1 MTRITT
7 TSRGPASSHD
17 WWRTGVVYQV
27 YPRSF
32 ADSNRDGDGDLN
44 GITQHLD
51 HLGPGGLGVDAIW
64 LSPVY
69 RSPWRDGG
77 YDVSD
82 HAAVDRRFGS
92 EADFDRLVA
101 EAHRRGIRVILD
113 LVLNHTS
120 NKHPWF
126 EASRRDPSGP
136 YGDFYLWRDPGP
148 LDGRGDRRPPNNWR
162 SFFGGPGWEWDEVRG
177 QSYFHTF
184 LVEQPELNW
193 RGPNVE
199 QAQFDMVR
207 GWLDR
212 GVDGLRLDVFNV
224 FLKDPE
230 LRSNPTRPGTS
241 AWSRQRHIRDRDQP
255 DFPALLRRFRAMVDE
270 QPGRFTVGEL
280 FDGPLERAVKLTSRN
295 HLVFD
300 WTLVEGRWSAT
311 EFGRIID
318 RREAAFG
325 PRRWPTAVLSNHD
338 RPRHASRLAAD
349 ARVEDSDAIAK
360 AAAVVLLALRGTPF
374 MYYGEEIGARDVD
387 VPAVESVD
395 PPAAMSEPGF
405 EWWDRSRCRTPM
417 AWTADPDAGFGSP
430 RPWLRFAP
438 DIRTRNVAAQANDPE
453 SVLSCYRRLLATRR
467 DSPSLNRGSFQRLRL
482 GDPNALAWHRQ
493 SGRESALVVVNF
505 ADRSTEIVMNHVPGP
520 TRALVGTHLDPPDPA
535 AGGGRLR
542 LRPLEAVVAISRSA

>member
-1 MTRITT
+1 MTRIST
-7 TSRGPASSHD
+7 TSHGPASSRA
-17 WWRTGVVYQV
+17 WWRSGVVYQV

-32 ADSNRDGDGDLN
+32 ADANGDGDGDLQ
-44 GITQHLD
+44 GIIDHLD
-51 HLGPGGLGVDAIW
+51 HLGPGGLGIDAIW

-69 RSPWRDGG
+69 RSPWHDGG
-77 YDVSD
+77 YDISD
-82 HAAVDRRFGS
+82 HAAVDPRFGS

-120 NKHPWF
+120 NEHRWF
-126 EASRRDPSGP
+126 QASRREPDGP

-148 LDGRGDRRPPNNWR
+148 VDRAGERSPPNNWR
-162 SFFGGPGWEWDEVRG
+162 SFFGGPGWEWDDVRG
-177 QSYFHTF
+177 QAYFHTF
-184 LVEQPELNW
+184 LVQQPELNW
-193 RGPNVE
+193 RGSGVE

-212 GVDGLRLDVFNV
+212 GVDGLRLDVFNT
-224 FLKDPE
+224 FLKDPQ
-230 LRSNPTRPGTS
+230 LRSNPTRPGAS

-255 DFPALLRRFRAMVDE
+255 DFPALLRRFREMVDA

-300 WTLVEGRWSAT
+300 WTLLEASWSAS
-311 EFGRIID
+311 EIGRIID

-349 ARVEDSDAIAK
+349 ANVADSDAVAK
-360 AAAVVLLALRGTPF
+360 AAAVMLLTLRGTPF
-374 MYYGEEIGARDVD
+374 MYYGEEIGSRDVD
-387 VPAVESVD
+387 VPAAESVD
-395 PPAAMSEPGF
+395 PPAAQEEPGF

-417 AWTADPDAGFGSP
+417 AWTAEPDAGFGSR

-438 DIRTRNVAAQANDPE
+438 DVRTRNVAAQAADPS
-453 SVLSCYRRLLATRR
+453 SVLACYRRLLATRR
-467 DSPSLNRGSFQRLRL
+467 ASPSLNRGTFARFAVD
-482 GDPNALAWHRQ
+482 DPDVLAWRRQ
-493 SGRESALVVVNF
+493 AGAESGLVVVNL
-505 ADRSTEIVMNHVPGP
+505 ADRETEVSVDGVAGP
-520 TRALVGTHLDPPDPA
+520 RLGLVGTHLDPPDPA
-535 AGGGRLR
+535 RAGGRLR
-542 LRPLEAVVAISRSA
+542 LRPLEAVVAVTRTG